1 MDINYTKRKVE
12 LSSEIEKLKKEIQYI
27 IDTKKN
33 QKNDTLNSNENSN
46 DNDNDNDNHDL
57 NKIKK
62 EKIALLKQLTLEFKD
77 IINKEKHNLKKLN
90 EFKLVSR
97 QIDSIEFGAAKK
109 KNNDAIEKAKKNK
122 ELREKASK
130 EFYNFLKKEE
140 EYNKI
145 DSKLLPGILFL
156 HKDILNAYGE
166 CPYIEINYSKE
177 LFEDNSEKNLEYLE
191 YLEKE
196 YNNITKYYEE
206 KRQEWLDN
214 KSDKG
219 KIYYDLY
226 NKIIK
231 KEDLN
236 DLINEK
242 NVLDTLLNNLIL
254 DTLND
259 IQKNIYIEAK
269 NFIEEY
275 NTFTIKTKR
284 IKEKYKV
291 FTNDLSIIQSESNLC
306 INEYFTLKYGIHIYI
321 NEFVKNNNTTINLYN
336 QDLFNEYLKKY
347 NETIESIDQKNKYV
361 NNTLK
366 NLKNDLFLYLSKKEN
381 NNILNNSN
389 VNKKNEQIGKY
400 YKKWSDL
407 KQDEKNERLESFAKY
422 HIKKLLLND
431 KNNNEN
437 NKNKS
442 IIELNDEEVDKKSD
456 ELNKLLK
463 ESLDNKEITYK
474 DLNWNI
480 KKGIISN
487 IKNLEYD
494 EERHV
499 FYIKIN
505 FTANKRKSSKKT
517 ILNKEIEKII
527 NKEILSFIIEW
538 MSKCNIDDITE
549 KDIDTQKNECI
560 ENIKIKLKIKKIN
573 NDDKNIL
580 LSKFN
585 EFYSVVKLNT

>member
-1 MDINYTKRKVE
+1 MEVNYTKRKLE

-27 IDTKKN
+27 IDTKKG
-33 QKNDTLNSNENSN
+33 TNSNNPEVDNNINFSEVNSDAK
-46 DNDNDNDNHDL
+46 DNQIDL

-62 EKIALLKQLTLEFKD
+62 DKIALLKQLTIEFKD
-77 IINKEKHNLKKLN
+77 IISKEKYNLKKLN

-166 CPYIEINYSKE
+166 CPYIEIKYPNE
-177 LFEDNSEKNLEYLE
+177 LFIENNSRTADIDTY
-191 YLEKE
+191 
-196 YNNITKYYEE
+196 NITKYYED
-206 KRQEWLDN
+206 KRKEWLDN
-214 KSDKG
+214 KEDKG
-219 KIYYDLY
+219 KIYYNLY
-226 NKIIK
+226 NKIIN

-236 DLINEK
+236 DFINEK
-242 NVLDTLLNNLIL
+242 NVLDNLLNNLIL

-275 NTFTIKTKR
+275 NTITIKTKR

-291 FTNDLSIIQSESNLC
+291 FTNNLSIIQSESNLA

-321 NEFVKNNNTTINLYN
+321 NEFVKNNQTTINLYN

-347 NETIESIDQKNKYV
+347 SETLELIEQKNKYV

-366 NLKNDLFLYLSKKEN
+366 NLKNDLFLYLSKNETCQDNTN
-381 NNILNNSN
+381 NLKS
-389 VNKKNEQIGKY
+389 NKKNEQIGKY

-407 KQDEKNERLESFAKY
+407 KQDEKNERFESFAKY
-422 HIKKLLLND
+422 YIKKLLY
-431 KNNNEN
+431 NEN
-437 NKNKS
+437 LQN
-442 IIELNDEEVDKKSD
+442 ETLEVDDKID
-456 ELNKLLK
+456 ELNQLIKNSF
-463 ESLDNKEITYK
+463 ENKEITYK
-474 DLNWNI
+474 DLSWNV

-494 EERHV
+494 DENKK
-499 FYIKIN
+499 FYIKTN
-505 FTANKRKSSKKT
+505 PLSVKRKSSKKT
-517 ILNKEIEKII
+517 IFNKEIEKII
-527 NKEILSFIIEW
+527 NKEILSFVIEW
-538 MSKCNIDDITE
+538 ISKCNIDNITE
-549 KDIDTQKNECI
+549 KDVENVKNECI

-573 NDDKNIL
+573 NDDKKL
-580 LSKFN
+580 LISKFN
-585 EFYSVVKLNT
+585 EFYSVVKNNA